1 MGECMTLKHA
11 AVVMGILVA
20 GGVSAAGQ
28 PQVQPV
34 DVTTLGPQ
42 AGQKAIEF
50 RLPDQVGRE
59 HTLAS
64 LAGPKGTMLVFSRS
78 AAWCPYCRSQMV
90 ELQRELATIRQ
101 QGYGVAVITYDS
113 ADVLKEFAD
122 KYGVTYPLLS
132 DAGSKTITAWGL
144 LNKEATG
151 RSAGIPHP
159 GTFVIDRSGVVVSR
173 AFEQAYQERRS
184 AASLL
189 AEVSGTPAR
198 PISTVRGSH
207 ATVEL
212 SVSDPVAVLGHR
224 ITLSAR
230 VTPAPRNHVYAPG
243 QKGYIPVSLTLKDS
257 SGYKSHPARFPS
269 STTYLFEPLNETVQV
284 YSAPFTITQDVTVAL
299 TADARARAAKGE
311 ALSIEGELEY
321 QACDDKVCHR
331 PETLPVVWTVTLSP
345 IIR

>member
-1 MGECMTLKHA
+1 MKTKN
-11 AVVMGILVA
+11 AVLVMA
-20 GGVSAAGQ
+20 GLLAGVVTVSGQ
-28 PQVQPV
+28 GPQPVPV

-42 AGQKAIEF
+42 TGQKAIEF
-50 RLPDQVGRE
+50 RLPDQSGRE
-59 HTLAS
+59 QTLAS
-64 LAGPKGTMLVFSRS
+64 LAGPKGTMVVFSRS

-90 ELQRELATIRQ
+90 ELQRELSNIRQ
-101 QGYGVAVITYDS
+101 QGYGIAVITYDS
-113 ADVLKEFAD
+113 QEVLKGFAD
-122 KYGVTYPLLS
+122 QYGVTYPLLS

-159 GTFVIDRSGVVVSR
+159 GTFVIDRGGVIVSR

-189 AEVSGTPAR
+189 TEVSGTTAR
-198 PISTVRGSH
+198 PSSTVRGRQV
-207 ATVEL
+207 TVDL

-230 VTPAPRNHVYAPG
+230 VTPSARNHVYAPG

-257 SGYKSHPARFPS
+257 PAYKAHPTRFPA
-269 STTYLFEPLNETVQV
+269 STTYLFEPLNEKVQV
-284 YSAPFTITQDVTVAL
+284 YSAPFTLSQDVTIAL
-299 TADARARAAKGE
+299 TPDSRARAAKGE
-311 ALSIEGELEY
+311 TLTIEGEFEY